1 MNRPDLQLQRLHSFF
16 RLWFLVNLLFFGYLY
31 LIILLVR
38 GHTSLTP
45 PVNDFVRFWAASTL
59 TLAGNPAGAY
69 SLPLIKAVVQ
79 AVSGWDPPSVAPYP
93 PTFLLLIL
101 PLALMPYQLSLAVWQ
116 GLTLGGYLLL
126 MRRIAPHPL
135 TPWLF
140 LGFPAIFLNISYGQN
155 GLLSTVL
162 LGGGLLLAE
171 YHPLAGGGLLGL
183 LTYKPQLAWLI
194 PLALAAGR
202 RGRTLG
208 GMLSAAAGLALA
220 TLWAFGPDTWIAF
233 LKSLSGV
240 V

>member
-1 MNRPDLQLQRLHSFF
+1 MPADALRRVAEPETATLTLPDGIELVADLWRPAGPGRHP
-16 RLWFLVNLLFFGYLY
+16 VLLMRQPYGRA
-31 LIILLVR
+31 I
-38 GHTSLTP
+38 
-45 PVNDFVRFWAASTL
+45 ASTL

-162 LGGGLLLAE
+162 LGGGLLLA
-171 YHPLAGGGLLGL
+171 
-183 LTYKPQLAWLI
+183 
-194 PLALAAGR
+194 
-202 RGRTLG
+202 
-208 GMLSAAAGLALA
+208 
-220 TLWAFGPDTWIAF
+220 
-233 LKSLSGV
+233 
-240 V
+240 